1 MMMMMM
7 MIMMCRCLIILL
19 CRLEITGV
27 SAWVRAPLPLQSYRN
42 VNSNGITTGT
52 AEISVSPPKSTVY
65 STIEDIDTS
74 IKTTTTPT
82 STTTIDTDTDTPSV
96 APQQQSS
103 RSIIAMP
110 SIQYTVPGMKRGWKN
125 SDTGIWMDEDGPRN
139 GPPQN
144 YWRQQSDEKLYQ
156 DSMQLVQDL
165 LQLNQFRSSQGIISN
180 TTTDTSSSKDTT
192 AADDIERNDIIRNDL
207 INGLV
212 QPLEKSNSV
221 RRPFLNRL
229 ILGDWAPIVRD
240 GEVIAAGKGSSS
252 SYSSSTTTSINYSN
266 EINVPYC
273 FHMQRTVGQKLAPK
287 THYGTFD
294 EHLDA
299 EEEVTIQQRVA
310 TISPSSSSS
319 IDGKAVVTTSSGVV
333 KVSSKNE
340 NRLVKGFC
348 SDNDL
353 FMGGITYVSKYM
365 MIMRREQLPL
375 QENDKKNNNAGSVI
389 EIWMRIDP
397 NV

>member
-1 MMMMMM
+1 MMMMT
-7 MIMMCRCLIILL
+7 MIMMCRCLTILL

-27 SAWVRAPLPLQSYRN
+27 SAWARAPLPLQSYRN
-42 VNSNGITTGT
+42 VNSNGIATGT
-52 AEISVSPPKSTVY
+52 AEIFVSPPKSTIY
-65 STIEDIDTS
+65 STIEDTDTS

-82 STTTIDTDTDTPSV
+82 STTTIDTDTPSV

-103 RSIIAMP
+103 RSIISMP
-110 SIQYTVPGMKRGWKN
+110 SIHYTVPGMKLGWKN
-125 SDTGIWMDEDGPRN
+125 SDTGLWMDEDGPRN

-144 YWRQQSDEKLYQ
+144 YWRQQSDEKLYK

-165 LQLNQFRSSQGIISN
+165 LQLNQFISSQGIISS
-180 TTTDTSSSKDTT
+180 TTTDSSSSKNTT
-192 AADDIERNDIIRNDL
+192 AADNIERNDIIRNDL
-207 INGLV
+207 INELV

-252 SYSSSTTTSINYSN
+252 SYSSNTTTSINYNN
-266 EINVPYC
+266 EINVPYF
-273 FHMQRTVGQKLAPK
+273 FHMQRTAGQKLAPK
-287 THYGTFD
+287 THYGSFD

-299 EEEVTIQQRVA
+299 EEEITIQQLVA
-310 TISPSSSSS
+310 TISPPSSSS
-319 IDGKAVVTTSSGVV
+319 IDGNTIVTTSSGVV
-333 KVSSKNE
+333 KVSSENE
-340 NRLVKGFC
+340 NRLVEGFF

-353 FMGGITYVSKYM
+353 CMGGISYVSKYM

-375 QENDKKNNNAGSVI
+375 
-389 EIWMRIDP
+389 